1 MIFRNRVST
10 LSPLTPFISLPK
22 YFVSEWSY
30 AQYRIPARVSH
41 ISLSSASHSTNMVED
56 ERCTV
61 TWIRTPIDSAPTGD
75 TSEEVVKQ
83 EFQIIVITFS
93 GGWYRL
99 GLPSSSSS
107 VHSQSQS
114 QSSSKKGT
122 GSRPASVLGGS
133 PLPSGLRS
141 PSPFLRPRSSSG
153 TSVSGR
159 RLDKGKGRDVDREHE
174 RDKDRDKDAKEGHLC
189 TLLEFRRYGRWD
201 GWG

>member
-1 MIFRNRVST
+1 MVARNRVST

-41 ISLSSASHSTNMVED
+41 ISLSSASHSTDMIQD

-61 TWIRTPIDSAPTGD
+61 AWIHAPADSKDDAVQEGG
-75 TSEEVVKQ
+75 KQ
-83 EFQIIVITFS
+83 EFQIIVINYS

-99 GLPSSSSS
+99 GLPSSGSSA
-107 VHSQSQS
+107 QSQS
-114 QSSSKKGT
+114 HSHTQTSSKKDS

-159 RLDKGKGRDVDREHE
+159 RLDKGKGKEVDRERE
-174 RDKDRDKDAKEGHLC
+174 RDKERERDAKEGHLC